1 DRNSCRI
8 CNKTVQDKD
17 RQSHAGQHILKALR
31 GVSDLTVNIPV
42 SAAYPCGMCG
52 MSSANGACQ
61 IRIKSGK
68 TDSDC
73 PQAYAFQI
81 HAASTFRST
90 RPCTNVP
97 IPCPLNCN
105 EIHWKYNFFQH
116 FMERHPSWEQ
126 LISPEF
132 ASRIRVTHA
141 EQLALEIPAEKVVDW
156 PKQSNTARPTTPLPS
171 DPPRGTKRLA
181 EQLQRSPRRRDK
193 ENEVLRLQLGDKAA
207 RLCKKYSF

>member
-1 DRNSCRI
+1 NSCRI

-31 GVSDLTVNIPV
+31 GVSDLTANV

-81 HAASTFRST
+81 HVASTFRST

-97 IPCPLNCN
+97 IPCPL
-105 EIHWKYNFFQH
+105 
-116 FMERHPSWEQ
+116 
-126 LISPEF
+126 
-132 ASRIRVTHA
+132 
-141 EQLALEIPAEKVVDW
+141 
-156 PKQSNTARPTTPLPS
+156 
-171 DPPRGTKRLA
+171 
-181 EQLQRSPRRRDK
+181 
-193 ENEVLRLQLGDKAA
+193 
-207 RLCKKYSF
+207 